1 VSHDKNR
8 KKEGGDDSREAKLQV
23 LKEHGL
29 CEKETLDEPSSEVCP
44 LRIRLLEVPCRIC
57 EDENVPN
64 DTSMLLSETGG
75 LKVPIPENPACWP
88 LAQGYRLLPKGEPL
102 DMRWNKT
109 DCEVNSLPS
118 YGNIEEG
125 LMKTLVYK
133 QIEDEL
139 VAGRM
144 VAANWDNSTSQIQL
158 LTTALLPKL
167 SDIKVLLME
176 SSSSEFLRE
185 FDVRSP
191 YRNIPV

>member
-1 VSHDKNR
+1 
-8 KKEGGDDSREAKLQV
+8 
-23 LKEHGL
+23 
-29 CEKETLDEPSSEVCP
+29 
-44 LRIRLLEVPCRIC
+44 
-57 EDENVPN
+57 
-64 DTSMLLSETGG
+64 MLLSETGG
-75 LKVPIPENPACWP
+75 LKVPLPENPACWP

-118 YGNIEEG
+118 YGKIEEG

-139 VAGRM
+139 VAGSM

-191 YRNIPV
+191 HRNIPVWSWMAVGHWSRGKYFTREVFNRRVFTIQVDLESTHILSNQCKFVSTSKEIVSCHI